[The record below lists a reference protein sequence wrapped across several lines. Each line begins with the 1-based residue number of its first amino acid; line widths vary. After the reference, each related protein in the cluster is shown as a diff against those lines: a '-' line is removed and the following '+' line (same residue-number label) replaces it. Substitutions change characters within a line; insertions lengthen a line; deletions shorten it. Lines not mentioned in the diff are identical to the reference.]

1 MYKEENREGREP
13 MRKEEFEDLIGQAL
27 SNGDYEI
34 IETVYRYH
42 PAIRGTSGVE
52 ELAELYKSFGMT
64 IFYDMIGRAKRNQDL
79 DGQLRQAQAKTDR
92 IKEEIVQN
100 RASMGLDYSRML
112 DKLADEASQPSQSET
127 DGLQR
132 VEITTRKDISGMFTQ
147 VAVDG
152 HVIPYVRG
160 YKLEHVAGKPPVL
173 SLDLNGLDLYI
184 DEPMAL
190 RHKGLDE
197 NIEVR
202 IKREEFTTDAA
213 DPLQPVTVSSKDVSE
228 LDKDKMEPPEYLE
241 ERKNPR
247 DIASKVVDL
256 FNTECTDGFSLTD
269 AREIFSI
276 IEEHMA
282 ELKIQLSDT

>member
-27 SNGDYEI
+27 SDGDYEI
-34 IETVYRYH
+34 IETVYLYH
-42 PAIRGTSGVE
+42 PAIRDTSGVE
-52 ELAELYKSFGMT
+52 ELAEMHKSFGMT
-64 IFYDMIGRAKRNQDL
+64 IFCDMNSRVKRYQDL
-79 DGQLRQAQAKTDR
+79 VDQLCYTQAEADR
-92 IKEEIVQN
+92 INEEMIQSRV
-100 RASMGLDYSRML
+100 SMELDYSRML
-112 DKLADEASQPSQSET
+112 DKLATPEKPGELESTPQQPRSDT

-152 HVIPYVRG
+152 HVIPHVRG

-173 SLDLNGLDLYI
+173 SLDLNCLDLYI

-202 IKREEFTTDAA
+202 IKREEFATDAA
-213 DPLQPVTVSSKDVSE
+213 NSSQPVK
-228 LDKDKMEPPEYLE
+228 
-241 ERKNPR
+241 
-247 DIASKVVDL
+247 
-256 FNTECTDGFSLTD
+256 G
-269 AREIFSI
+269 
-276 IEEHMA
+276 
-282 ELKIQLSDT
+282 

>member
-1 MYKEENREGREP
+1 MYNEENREGREP

-27 SNGDYEI
+27 SDGDYEI
-34 IETVYRYH
+34 IETVYLYH

-79 DGQLRQAQAKTDR
+79 DDRLRQAQAETDR
-92 IKEEIVQN
+92 LKEEIMQN

-112 DKLADEASQPSQSET
+112 DKLADEASQPSQPDT

-132 VEITTRKDISGMFTQ
+132 VEITTRKDIGGMFTQ

-152 HVIPYVRG
+152 HVIPHVRG

-173 SLDLNGLDLYI
+173 SLDLNCLDLYI

-213 DPLQPVTVSSKDVSE
+213 DPLQPVKVSSEDASE
-228 LDKDKMEPPEYLE
+228 LDKEKMEFPEYLE
-241 ERKNPR
+241 ERKNPC
-247 DIASKVVDL
+247 DIASKIIDL
-256 FNTECTDGFSLTD
+256 FNVECTDGFSLAD
-269 AREIFSI
+269 VREIFSI
-276 IEEHMA
+276 IEEHMVD
-282 ELKIQLSDT
+282 LKIQLSES

>member
-13 MRKEEFEDLIGQAL
+13 MWKEEFEDLIGQAL
-27 SNGDYEI
+27 SDFDYEI
-34 IETVYRYH
+34 IETVYLYH

-79 DGQLRQAQAKTDR
+79 DDRLRQAQAEADR
-92 IKEEIVQN
+92 LKEEIVQN
-100 RASMGLDYSRML
+100 RASMELDYSRML
-112 DKLADEASQPSQSET
+112 DKLAGKAPQPPQSDT

-152 HVIPYVRG
+152 HVIPEIRG

-173 SLDLNGLDLYI
+173 SLDLIYCDLYI
-184 DEPMAL
+184 DEPMVI
-190 RHKGLDE
+190 HHMGSDK

-202 IKREEFTTDAA
+202 VKHEESVTGMTD
-213 DPLQPVTVSSKDVSE
+213 SSHLAKDS
-228 LDKDKMEPPEYLE
+228 
-241 ERKNPR
+241 
-247 DIASKVVDL
+247 
-256 FNTECTDGFSLTD
+256 
-269 AREIFSI
+269 
-276 IEEHMA
+276 
-282 ELKIQLSDT
+282 Q